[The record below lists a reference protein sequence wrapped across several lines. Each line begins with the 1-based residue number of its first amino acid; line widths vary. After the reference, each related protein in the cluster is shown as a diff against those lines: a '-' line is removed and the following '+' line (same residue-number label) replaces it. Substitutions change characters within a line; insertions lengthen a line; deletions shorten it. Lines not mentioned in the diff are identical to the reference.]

1 MLKGAC
7 APILVWSCP
16 PFWKI
21 GFIPDLNW
29 SAFLSSSLYGSFQ
42 FKILCSPELVSFPF
56 KFPVWKLPICSPE
69 LVWKLPIWNPSSPVL
84 NWSAFLS
91 SFLYGSSSLYGSFQ
105 FGILPLEL
113 VSFPFKFPVWKLPIW
128 NPSSPELVSFPFK
141 FPVWKLPIWNP
152 SSPVLNWSGWNP
164 SSPVLNWSA
173 FLSSS
178 LCGSW
183 SAFLS
188 NSFCWSFQSWAG
200 QLSFQI
206 PFAEAFNLQPFLS
219 YPGLSSFPF
228 KFILCSL

>member
-42 FKILCSPELVSFPF
+42 FGILCSP
-56 KFPVWKLPICSPE
+56 
-69 LVWKLPIWNPSSPVL
+69 
-84 NWSAFLS
+84 
-91 SFLYGSSSLYGSFQ
+91 
-105 FGILPLEL
+105 EL

-152 SSPVLNWSGWNP
+152 SSPVLNWSAFLSSFPVWKQFPVWKLPIWNP
-164 SSPVLNWSA
+164 SSPELV
-173 FLSSS
+173 
-178 LCGSW
+178 
-183 SAFLS
+183 
-188 NSFCWSFQSWAG
+188 
-200 QLSFQI
+200 
-206 PFAEAFNLQPFLS
+206 
-219 YPGLSSFPF
+219 SFPF
-228 KFILCSL
+228 FCLRGCRHVFQARGLYRSQPVGRQPAIPARCPFVRCETGVCARVVVSAFAGSVFRAVVFYAMPVAPGMGCRLIPGKL

>member
-7 APILVWSCP
+7 APILVR
-16 PFWKI
+16 
-21 GFIPDLNW
+21 
-29 SAFLSSSLYGSFQ
+29 YGSFQ
-42 FKILCSPELVSFPF
+42 FGILCSPELVSFPF
-56 KFPVWKLPICSPE
+56 KFPVWKLPICNPSSPE
-69 LVWKLPIWNPSSPVL
+69 LVSFPFKFPVWKLPIWNPSSPVL

-91 SFLYGSSSLYGSFQ
+91 SFPVWKQFPVWKLPIWNPSS
-105 FGILPLEL
+105 PEL

-178 LCGSW
+178 LSW

-188 NSFCWSFQSWAG
+188 NSFCGSFQSWAG

-206 PFAEAFNLQPFLS
+206 PFVEAFNLQPFLS